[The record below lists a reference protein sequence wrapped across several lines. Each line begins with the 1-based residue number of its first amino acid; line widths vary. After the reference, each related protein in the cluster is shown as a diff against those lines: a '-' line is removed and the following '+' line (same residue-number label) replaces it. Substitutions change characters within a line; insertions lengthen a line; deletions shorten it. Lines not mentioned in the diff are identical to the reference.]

1 MCSTCQCLPGY
12 IGHRL
17 VGHLATAR
25 KSFRRF
31 LGFSFNWMVR
41 TQQFLDVESVTS
53 IYECSAWSY
62 KLTVTDRL
70 EPEQAKATTT
80 TTTTTTTTKQSDFAG
95 FVFAC
100 RD

>member
-1 MCSTCQCLPGY
+1 
-12 IGHRL
+12 
-17 VGHLATAR
+17 
-25 KSFRRF
+25 
-31 LGFSFNWMVR
+31 MVR
-41 TQQFLDVESVTS
+41 TQLFLDVESVTS

-62 KLTVTDRL
+62 KLTVTGRL
-70 EPEQAKATTT
+70 EPEQSKTTT